1 MKLSRLES
9 TTQSPVREAG
19 ERVRHAADEQV
30 RRVEAAEGIEGD
42 RQRSLQQE
50 IAEVDPRAIGPF
62 EGGDQVLADARA
74 VAAQLSLLGAA
85 ADELLRQPAQT
96 PEFHQVDDTA

>member
-9 TTQSPVREAG
+9 TTQSPVRESG

-50 IAEVDPRAIGPF
+50 LAEIDPKAIGPF
-62 EGGDQVLADARA
+62 EGGAQMLKDARA

-85 ADELLRQPAQT
+85 ADDLLRQPAQT
-96 PEFHQVDDTA
+96 PDFHQVDDSA